1 MGAPEGGDVSAVTPA
16 RRPAVAFIPGRVI
29 EDPASVAHFVYS
41 IGTFL
46 CPAAPGVSEFFT
58 SP

>member
-1 MGAPEGGDVSAVTPA
+1 MSAVTPA

-29 EDPASVAHFVYS
+29 EEPASVAHFVYS

-46 CPAAPGVSEFFT
+46 SPAAPGVSEFFT